1 MRGGAINAF
10 SDLAKAS
17 KRSSLGAMMGNR
29 RGGFPETLLR
39 LFCMTR
45 LVAVIRRCVMVRVL
59 YRCVQMWTGLEHN
72 LLGYSV
78 QYKYI
83 NGSIVGEEEKRK
95 LEEYGGRG
103 KLKIEK
109 KKEEKRRY
117 NKIEDRGGKGRE
129 RVDVYSQ
136 K

>member
-45 LVAVIRRCVMVRVL
+45 LVAVIRLCVMVSN
-59 YRCVQMWTGLEHN
+59 VQMWTELEHTYQGT
-72 LLGYSV
+72 LYSIV
-78 QYKYI
+78 KYI
-83 NGSIVGEEEKRK
+83 NGSIVREKEERDQKNIGEEA
-95 LEEYGGRG
+95 
-103 KLKIEK
+103 
-109 KKEEKRRY
+109 
-117 NKIEDRGGKGRE
+117 N
-129 RVDVYSQ
+129 
-136 K
+136 